1 MMILNDEIIKNIK
14 NDIVSFAIT
23 ETEKFLTEKSGEVF
37 YAFAF
42 DLNAAYGEVNLCFN
56 SEEYFQKTLKY
67 YQNQS
72 DSCIY
77 HSYEEIKNLKYN
89 TGDWEYQCFST
100 IYPIDETCLEQ
111 LYHTSYED
119 GSYSHVLTKIIHI
132 FSECLTLFKQTDTY
146 KKIPKTEDFIAFT
159 IDHDEDVED
168 ALMRIGKY

>member
-56 SEEYFQKTLKY
+56 TEEYFQKILKY

-72 DSCIY
+72 DSHVY
-77 HSYEEIKNLKYN
+77 HSNEEIKSLKYN

-100 IYPIDETCLEQ
+100 IYPIDETYLEK
-111 LYHTSYED
+111 LYHTSYKD

-132 FSECLTLFKQTDTY
+132 FSESLTLFKQTETY

>member
-67 YQNQS
+67 YRNQS

-100 IYPIDETCLEQ
+100 IYPIDETYLEQ